1 MRLLML
7 KCKIQPPEQNNS
19 YQKVDEVITSVSDTK
34 GKRLNMQ
41 LATGTKEMKSAAWL
55 YARSG
60 LFTSFPPPAYAPW
73 PLTFSALFFCH

>member
-60 LFTSFPPPAYAPW
+60 LFTSFPPQRTP
-73 PLTFSALFFCH
+73 HGR